1 MNEIEMKIQEV
12 LDLVPDDYKESVT
25 STSCAGTKL
34 EVIIEYINK
43 ISINTHDEN
52 MWRYNKNA

>member
-25 STSCAGTKL
+25 RFSCAETKL

-43 ISINTHDEN
+43 LTHIYGQMDPLSQ
-52 MWRYNKNA
+52 

>member
-43 ISINTHDEN
+43 LTHIYGQMDPLSQ
-52 MWRYNKNA
+52 